1 MIEKLETKDLEKDLA
16 GMITVLGNK
25 LNEQIEAS
33 NEQEKKIDFIIGNVS
48 NNLIEQDCVDGQI
61 THNKTLKELYRERC
75 PNCSK
80 QLVDYSYHKQC
91 NNCDYKFI
99 KE

>member
-33 NEQEKKIDFIIGNVS
+33 NEQEKKIDFIIG
-48 NNLIEQDCVDGQI
+48 
-61 THNKTLKELYRERC
+61 
-75 PNCSK
+75 K
-80 QLVDYSYHKQC
+80 QKRLHGLD
-91 NNCDYKFI
+91 F
-99 KE
+99 